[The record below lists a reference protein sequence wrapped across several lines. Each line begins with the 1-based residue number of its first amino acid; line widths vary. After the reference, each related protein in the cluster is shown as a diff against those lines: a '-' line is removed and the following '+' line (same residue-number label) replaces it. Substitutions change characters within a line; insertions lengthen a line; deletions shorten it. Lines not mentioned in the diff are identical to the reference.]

1 MSEFNENLSELYLN
15 YDTAN
20 LLKNDTDK
28 NDIISMFKSE
38 LDYPEEL
45 TSCFLNLNKSFLN
58 SVIMRIKVRKK
69 TLQNKDIKDD
79 LLNFNKDISPIL
91 DKLLSNSEFIETHN
105 KIKVEEKIEQK
116 IESNEVSEK
125 VEAKDEKGGE
135 SYEKVETIE
144 KFFEEWV
151 IKTKDDSDFMKVS
164 EFYDNYCD
172 YCLENS
178 FTKEA
183 KSSFKE
189 YLTVK
194 LGKPVNNGYKKYKI
208 IDEE

>member
-91 DKLLSNSEFIETHN
+91 DKLLSNNEFIETHN
-105 KIKVEEKIEQK
+105 KIKVEEKIE
-116 IESNEVSEK
+116 SNEVEK
-125 VEAKDEKGGE
+125 VEIKN
-135 SYEKVETIE
+135 EKVKDISIEMIETIE
-144 KFFEEWV
+144 KFFQEWV
-151 IKTKDDSDFMKVS
+151 VKTKDDSDFMKVS

-194 LGKPVNNGYKKYKI
+194 LGKPVNNG
-208 IDEE
+208 

>member
-28 NDIISMFKSE
+28 NEIISMFKSE

-58 SVIMRIKVRKK
+58 SVIMRIKIRKK

-91 DKLLSNSEFIETHN
+91 DRLLSNSEFIETHN
-105 KIKVEEKIEQK
+105 KIKIEEKLEEK
-116 IESNEVSEK
+116 NENSNEIIKEEK
-125 VEAKDEKGGE
+125 VEAKNEKEEE
-135 SYEKVETIE
+135 SYEKIETIE
-144 KFFEEWV
+144 NGQEDFTNMGKMVPRGKEPKEENMFAYF
-151 IKTKDDSDFMKVS
+151 ISGD
-164 EFYDNYCD
+164 
-172 YCLENS
+172 EN
-178 FTKEA
+178 
-183 KSSFKE
+183 
-189 YLTVK
+189 LR
-194 LGKPVNNGYKKYKI
+194 KKKRTSK
-208 IDEE
+208 

>member
-1 MSEFNENLSELYLN
+1 
-15 YDTAN
+15 
-20 LLKNDTDK
+20 
-28 NDIISMFKSE
+28 
-38 LDYPEEL
+38 
-45 TSCFLNLNKSFLN
+45 
-58 SVIMRIKVRKK
+58 MRIKVRKK

-91 DKLLSNSEFIETHN
+91 DKLLSNNEFIETHN
-105 KIKVEEKIEQK
+105 KIKIEEKLEEK
-116 IESNEVSEK
+116 NEDSNEIIKEEK
-125 VEAKDEKGGE
+125 VEVKNEKEEE
-135 SYEKVETIE
+135 SYEKIETIE

-178 FTKEA
+178 ITKEA
-183 KSSFKE
+183 KSNFKE
-189 YLTVK
+189 YLNVK

>member
-91 DKLLSNSEFIETHN
+91 DKLLSNNEFIETHN
-105 KIKVEEKIEQK
+105 KIKV
-116 IESNEVSEK
+116 
-125 VEAKDEKGGE
+125 
-135 SYEKVETIE
+135 
-144 KFFEEWV
+144 
-151 IKTKDDSDFMKVS
+151 
-164 EFYDNYCD
+164 
-172 YCLENS
+172 
-178 FTKEA
+178 
-183 KSSFKE
+183 
-189 YLTVK
+189 
-194 LGKPVNNGYKKYKI
+194 
-208 IDEE
+208 

>member
-91 DKLLSNSEFIETHN
+91 DKLLSNNEFIETHN
-105 KIKVEEKIEQK
+105 KIKVEEKIE
-116 IESNEVSEK
+116 SNEVEK
-125 VEAKDEKGGE
+125 VEIKN
-135 SYEKVETIE
+135 EKVEDISIEMIETIE
-144 KFFEEWV
+144 KFFQEWV
-151 IKTKDDSDFMKVS
+151 VKTKDDSDFMKVS

>member
-91 DKLLSNSEFIETHN
+91 DKLLSNNEFIETHN
-105 KIKVEEKIEQK
+105 KIKVEEKIE
-116 IESNEVSEK
+116 SNEVEK
-125 VEAKDEKGGE
+125 VEIKN
-135 SYEKVETIE
+135 EKVEDISIEMIETIE

-151 IKTKDDSDFMKVS
+151 VKTKDDSDFMKVS

>member
-91 DKLLSNSEFIETHN
+91 DKLLSNNEFIETHN
-105 KIKVEEKIEQK
+105 KIKVEEKIE
-116 IESNEVSEK
+116 SNEVEK
-125 VEAKDEKGGE
+125 VEIKN
-135 SYEKVETIE
+135 EKVEDISYDEIE
-144 KFFEEWV
+144 TVEQFFEEWV
-151 IKTKDDSDFMKVS
+151 VKTKDDSDFMKVS

>member
-91 DKLLSNSEFIETHN
+91 DKLLSNNEFIETHN
-105 KIKVEEKIEQK
+105 KIKVEEKIE
-116 IESNEVSEK
+116 SNEVEK
-125 VEAKDEKGGE
+125 VEIKN
-135 SYEKVETIE
+135 EKVEDISIEMIETIE
-144 KFFEEWV
+144 KFFQEWV
-151 IKTKDDSDFMKVS
+151 VKTKDDSDFMKVS

-189 YLTVK
+189 YLTVR

>member
-91 DKLLSNSEFIETHN
+91 DKLLSNDEFIETHN
-105 KIKVEEKIEQK
+105 KIKVEEKIE
-116 IESNEVSEK
+116 SNEK
-125 VEAKDEKGGE
+125 VEIKN
-135 SYEKVETIE
+135 EKVEDISYEEIETVE

-151 IKTKDDSDFMKVS
+151 VKTKDDSDFMKVS

>member
-28 NDIISMFKSE
+28 NEIISMFKSE

-58 SVIMRIKVRKK
+58 SIIMRIKVRKK

-91 DKLLSNSEFIETHN
+91 DKLLCNSEFIETHN

-125 VEAKDEKGGE
+125 VEAKDEKGEE

-178 FTKEA
+178 ITKEA
-183 KSSFKE
+183 KSNFKE
-189 YLTVK
+189 YLNVK

>member
-1 MSEFNENLSELYLN
+1 
-15 YDTAN
+15 
-20 LLKNDTDK
+20 
-28 NDIISMFKSE
+28 
-38 LDYPEEL
+38 
-45 TSCFLNLNKSFLN
+45 
-58 SVIMRIKVRKK
+58 MRIKVRKK

-91 DKLLSNSEFIETHN
+91 DKLLSNNEFIETHN
-105 KIKVEEKIEQK
+105 KIKVEEKIE
-116 IESNEVSEK
+116 SNEVEK
-125 VEAKDEKGGE
+125 VEIKN
-135 SYEKVETIE
+135 EKVEDISIEMIETIE

-151 IKTKDDSDFMKVS
+151 VKTKDDSDFMKVS